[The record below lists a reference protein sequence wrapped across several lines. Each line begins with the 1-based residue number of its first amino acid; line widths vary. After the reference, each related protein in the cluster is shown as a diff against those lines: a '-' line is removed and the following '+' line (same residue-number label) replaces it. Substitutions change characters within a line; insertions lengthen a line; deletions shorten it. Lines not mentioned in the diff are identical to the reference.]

1 MGRHVVLHV
10 LAEDLIALEAL
21 FRIVRISVVIDRM
34 VHPDLDDENGARAFD
49 LLVDNPQDY
58 Y

>member
-1 MGRHVVLHV
+1 VLHV

-21 FRIVRISVVIDRM
+21 FRIVRISVMIDRM